1 MIDLKKLLNEVIAE
15 YGINEGYEVP
25 EIVWSDEILLT
36 RYGEYQFWTNKIIIS
51 KLLNNSKISLEAIKS
66 VIYHEYT
73 HQLYQF
79 HDNSF
84 YDKMKQFPG
93 YEDYQNELETFF
105 NEIQDFPKSMKNPLP
120 LDKEKEI
127 VFCLLPLDKE
137 NNEAYINRFT
147 YCNHHLFVTTSKTIP
162 DSFCNSTAEQVVWL
176 VYSNKKMYAVGWGK
190 KVDFFAKKQK
200 LFANNQWIS
209 EAVSF
214 NGCLLQKDIK
224 LIPASNAFTVLDRKE
239 CPESLIKNGIC
250 HSMEIDKKIGDEIID
265 MINEYD
271 CEYLEIGILDT
282 ALDCIP
288 GIVKDN
294 VDEILKIHNTKY
306 YNSRDFL
313 VGNKAV
319 MLEKSYRTYVRR
331 GLAFANTYVFDRAI
345 SDLNTALQ
353 YNVNSKE
360 LSKKD
365 AKYILEAL
373 QDAEKEM
380 KDFNEVV
387 S

>member
-1 MIDLKKLLNEVIAE
+1 MIDLKKLLNELITE

-25 EIVWSDEILLT
+25 EIVWSGELLLS

-51 KLLNNSKISLEAIKS
+51 KLLNNTNISVEAIKS

-73 HQLYQF
+73 HQIYQC
-79 HDNSF
+79 HDEAF
-84 YDKMKQFPG
+84 DAKMKQFPG
-93 YEDYQNELETFF
+93 YDDYQKELDSFC
-105 NEIQDFPKSMKNPLP
+105 NEIQDFPEAMKNPLP
-120 LDKEKEI
+120 LDKEKEV

-137 NNEAYINRFT
+137 NNEAYINQFT
-147 YCNHHLFVTTSKTIP
+147 YCNHYFFVTTGKKVP

-176 VYSNKKMYAVGWGK
+176 VYSNKKMYAVGWAK
-190 KVDFFAKKQK
+190 NVKLFNKTQKMFAK
-200 LFANNQWIS
+200 NPWIS
-209 EAVSF
+209 EAVTF
-214 NGCLLQKDIK
+214 NGRLLQKDNK
-224 LIPASNAFTVLDRKE
+224 LIPAGNASAVLDRKE
-239 CPESLIKNGIC
+239 CPESLMKNGIC
-250 HSMEIDKKIGDEIID
+250 HSNEIDKKIVDEIID
-265 MINEYD
+265 IINEYN

-288 GIVKDN
+288 GIVTDN
-294 VDEILKIHNTKY
+294 VDEILKIRNTKY

-313 VGNKAV
+313 IGNKAV

-331 GLAFANTYVFDRAI
+331 GLAFAYSYVFDRAI
-345 SDLNTALQ
+345 SDLTAALQ

-365 AKYILEAL
+365 AKFILEAL

-380 KDFNEVV
+380 DNL
-387 S
+387 